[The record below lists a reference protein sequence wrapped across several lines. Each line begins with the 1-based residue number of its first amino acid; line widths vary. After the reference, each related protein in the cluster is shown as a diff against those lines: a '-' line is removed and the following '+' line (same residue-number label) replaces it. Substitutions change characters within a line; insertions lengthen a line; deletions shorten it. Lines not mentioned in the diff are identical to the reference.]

1 MCRKGFT
8 LRAYLNRHQ
17 LAPEDEKHFYCQ
29 ECGKA
34 FSQRDKLKNHE
45 RTHSGEKPFSCSHCD
60 KAFSQRDRM
69 KNHERT
75 HHGVGLEAGGP
86 NGVLIANGTGE
97 GGQNGV
103 MYLPR
108 ERPYLCGVCHKSFAR
123 KDHLR
128 KHQRTHT
135 GERPFQCGVCMK
147 AFSRRDHLKKHQRTH
162 SGEKPYECFVCSKA
176 YSRKD
181 HLNKHERTHT
191 TGEMLP
197 TVGAADNTNGDCG
210 IGAGTIGAPAN
221 STQQQQQQLIDQKP
235 PKCKYCPKI
244 FASQNQLDLHEL
256 THNQTHD
263 ELHGS
268 ISINLNSSSGLSQP
282 QPPPPPPPP
291 QHIQLT
297 NVPPLQQI
305 SLQQQQPQ
313 QQLTTSS
320 STNVH
325 QLLSQPVVAT
335 TLRQPLLQTAP
346 GQTATIT
353 ISPGSIAPGNYT
365 PQPITL
371 QQPVAMATA
380 NHYAWT
386 NGFPVSSTWATGWVN
401 PNLYTLDQ
409 QKCEGQETT
418 HNIQTLLQ

>member
-1 MCRKGFT
+1 
-8 LRAYLNRHQ
+8 
-17 LAPEDEKHFYCQ
+17 
-29 ECGKA
+29 
-34 FSQRDKLKNHE
+34 
-45 RTHSGEKPFSCSHCD
+45 
-60 KAFSQRDRM
+60 M

-197 TVGAADNTNGDCG
+197 TVGAADNNNGDCG

-221 STQQQQQQLIDQKP
+221 STQQQQQQQQQLLIDQKP

-244 FASQNQLDLHEL
+244 FATQNQLDLHEL
-256 THNQTHD
+256 THNQTHE

-282 QPPPPPPPP
+282 QPPPPPPP